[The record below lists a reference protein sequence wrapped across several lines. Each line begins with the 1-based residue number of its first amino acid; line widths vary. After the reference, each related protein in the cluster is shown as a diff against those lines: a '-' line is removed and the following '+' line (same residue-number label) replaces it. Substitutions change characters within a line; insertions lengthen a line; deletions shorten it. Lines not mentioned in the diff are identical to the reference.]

1 MIAISYEY
9 LASAIRIAS
18 VVVPVALY
26 FLLLGLLNSRRK
38 PQLLTGQQD
47 FGLLMAALCPLFVL
61 PILTTIGITLWTV
74 LIALGASVGG
84 VMVLMP
90 RGRAWVVYN
99 LPSNQIRKVIAQ
111 AAASMGEAVE
121 QVGGGF
127 RFVGTDGAIEIGG
140 FAMLRNVSIRL
151 INVSEEF
158 SQSFEVA
165 LNRRLSQESV
175 ETSPAAVS
183 LLLVATAMLVVPTTL
198 MVHRVPEIVR
208 IISDLL
214 H

>member
-1 MIAISYEY
+1 MVAISYEH

-18 VVVPVALY
+18 VVVPVATY

-47 FGLLMAALCPLFVL
+47 FCLLMATLCPLFVL
-61 PILTTIGITLWTV
+61 PILSSIGITTWTV
-74 LIALGASVGG
+74 SVALCASVG
-84 VMVLMP
+84 MVALLMP
-90 RGRAWVVYN
+90 RQRTWVVYN
-99 LPSNQIRKVIAQ
+99 LPSEMVRSVISQ
-111 AAASMGEAVE
+111 TAASMGEAVE
-121 QVGGGF
+121 PVGGNF
-127 RFVGTDGAIEIGG
+127 RLKGTDGVIELGG
-140 FAMLRNVSIRL
+140 FAILRNVSIRL
-151 INVSEEF
+151 RNVSEEF
-158 SQSFEVA
+158 SHAFESA
-165 LNRRLSQESV
+165 LHRRLAQVYV

-183 LLLVATAMLVVPTTL
+183 LLLVATAMLIVPTTL